1 MTRRKKR
8 TNRKNISR
16 LMKCEDSCVSG
27 LKRRYDSCRSILLS
41 LTVAQMNEYGMD
53 TSDVSWLDLKE
64 EEQPRV
70 KTLSTTKRHMVRSQ
84 QSEADESLVSA
95 VSF

>member
-1 MTRRKKR
+1 
-8 TNRKNISR
+8 
-16 LMKCEDSCVSG
+16 
-27 LKRRYDSCRSILLS
+27 
-41 LTVAQMNEYGMD
+41 MNEYGMD